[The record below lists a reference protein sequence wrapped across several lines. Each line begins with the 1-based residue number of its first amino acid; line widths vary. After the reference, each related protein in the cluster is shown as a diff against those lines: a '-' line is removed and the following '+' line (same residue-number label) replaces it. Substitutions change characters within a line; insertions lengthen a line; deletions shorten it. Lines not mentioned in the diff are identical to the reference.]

1 MELVVYWPA
10 EDHVVGNFQGHNLK
24 YDHLLTVIVNI
35 TEGRRKF
42 DAAQG
47 VCLFTRNHTIEFC
60 GVVLK
65 LFLGKVHLLQSFQ
78 IHDVQVGTAIH
89 GALGEVIPVNAGLTT
104 KA

>member
-1 MELVVYWPA
+1 
-10 EDHVVGNFQGHNLK
+10 
-24 YDHLLTVIVNI
+24 
-35 TEGRRKF
+35 
-42 DAAQG
+42 
-47 VCLFTRNHTIEFC
+47 
-60 GVVLK
+60 VLK